1 MQKFEGFPPQVLQ
14 FYAQLREN
22 NRKEWF
28 EKRRSDFEEYSLQ
41 PARAFVEAMGQRL
54 SLLVPHI
61 QADPRVN
68 RSLFR
73 IYRDT
78 RFSKDKTPFKT
89 HLAIWMW
96 EGRRKRMECSGFYF
110 HLEPERVMVGIGIY
124 AFPKPHLK
132 AYRQAVGRDDAG
144 EELSVIAKELNALG
158 YSLAGHK
165 MYKRVPHGFRTDH
178 PRAGLLLH
186 GGLYAST
193 DSKPFKALHSAQL
206 LDWCF
211 EHYHA
216 MLPLHRW
223 LNSQVVEQAGG

>member
-1 MQKFEGFPPQVLQ
+1 MQDFKGFPPQTLD
-14 FYAQLREN
+14 FYAQLRQN

-28 EKRRSDFEEYSLQ
+28 EERRSDFEKYSLE

-54 SLLVPHI
+54 SLLVPQLH
-61 QADPRVN
+61 ADPRVN
-68 RSLFR
+68 QSLFR

-110 HLEPERVMVGIGIY
+110 HLEPDRVMAGAGLY

-132 AYRQAVGRDDAG
+132 AYRQAVGGAAG
-144 EELSVIAKELNALG
+144 EELTAIARQLGDQG
-158 YSLAGHK
+158 YSLAAHK
-165 MYKRVPHGFRTDH
+165 YYKRIPQGFSADH
-178 PRAGLLLH
+178 PRADWLLY
-186 GGLYAST
+186 GGLYSYSE
-193 DSKPFKALHSAQL
+193 SKPFKNLHTAKL

-211 EHYHA
+211 ERYHA

-223 LNSQVVEQAGG
+223 LHAQVVEKAAG

>member
-1 MQKFEGFPPQVLQ
+1 MHEFKGFPPQALD
-14 FYAQLREN
+14 FYAQLRQN

-28 EKRRSDFEEYSLQ
+28 DQRRSDFEEYSLE

-61 QADPRVN
+61 HADPRVN

-89 HLAIWMW
+89 HLAIWLW

-110 HLEPERVMVGIGIY
+110 HLEPDRVMAGTGIY
-124 AFPKPHLK
+124 AFPNPHLK
-132 AYRQAVGRDDAG
+132 VYRQAVGRDDAG
-144 EELSVIAKELNALG
+144 EELSGIARQLRDQG
-158 YSLAGHK
+158 YSLAGKK
-165 MYKRVPHGFRTDH
+165 MYKRLPQGFSADH
-178 PRAGLLLH
+178 PRADLLLY
-186 GGLYAST
+186 GGLYSYT
-193 DSKPFKALHSAQL
+193 ESKPFKALHSDKL

-216 MLPLHRW
+216 MLLLHRW
-223 LNSQVVEQAGG
+223 LHSQVVERAGG

>member
-1 MQKFEGFPPQVLQ
+1 MHAFKGFPPQTLD
-14 FYAQLREN
+14 FYGQLRQN

-28 EKRRSDFEEYSLQ
+28 DQHRGDFDKYSLE

-61 QADPRVN
+61 HADPRVN
-68 RSLFR
+68 QSLFR

-89 HLAIWMW
+89 HLAIWFW

-110 HLEPERVMVGIGIY
+110 HLEPDWLMAGTGLY

-132 AYRQAVGRDDAG
+132 AFRQAVGGSQG
-144 EELSVIAKELNALG
+144 EALSDIARKLSEQG
-158 YSLAGHK
+158 YSLGAKK
-165 MYKRVPHGFRTDH
+165 MYKRLPQGFDANH
-178 PRAGLLLH
+178 PRADLLLH
-186 GGLYAST
+186 GGLYSYME
-193 DSKPFKALHSAQL
+193 SKPFKALHSDKL

-216 MLPLHRW
+216 MLPLHHW
-223 LNSQVVEQAGG
+223 LHAQVVEKVGG